1 MSDPTP
7 DEHATPR
14 IVDITAW
21 IERARRD
28 PLTYVERQATEVIL
42 AALGGLPG
50 YRGRFFLKGGILMA
64 VVYGSPRNTGDLD
77 FTTDLPASPDLGER
91 LRTELDRAF
100 PRVCARLGYPDLL
113 LRVQTVREMPR
124 PFAGPRHL
132 SFPAL
137 KLGIAFARRDDP
149 SPRFLQKESSP
160 NAVIVE
166 VSFNEPVH
174 AVELVRLNPDGPTIA
189 AYGITDLIAEKLR
202 ALLQQVSRNRYRRQD
217 VYDLAHLA
225 DRFSPDTNERATIL
239 RTLRDKCAAR
249 GIVPTA
255 ASLDDAALVERAQS
269 EWHTLEQEIGELPDF
284 DACLEKTRRLYRS
297 LPWDDT
303 AS

>member
-1 MSDPTP
+1 MWHEPGRRFLRDAFPADPL
-7 DEHATPR
+7 R
-14 IVDITAW
+14 

-124 PFAGPRHL
+124 PFAGPHHL

-137 KLGIAFARRDDP
+137 KLGIAFAATSLRRAFCKRKAPPTP
-149 SPRFLQKESSP
+149 SSS
-160 NAVIVE
+160 
-166 VSFNEPVH
+166 
-174 AVELVRLNPDGPTIA
+174 R
-189 AYGITDLIAEKLR
+189 
-202 ALLQQVSRNRYRRQD
+202 
-217 VYDLAHLA
+217 
-225 DRFSPDTNERATIL
+225 
-239 RTLRDKCAAR
+239 
-249 GIVPTA
+249 
-255 ASLDDAALVERAQS
+255 
-269 EWHTLEQEIGELPDF
+269 
-284 DACLEKTRRLYRS
+284 
-297 LPWDDT
+297 
-303 AS
+303 

>member
-1 MSDPTP
+1 M
-7 DEHATPR
+7 
-14 IVDITAW
+14 
-21 IERARRD
+21 
-28 PLTYVERQATEVIL
+28 IL

-77 FTTDLPASPDLGER
+77 FTTNLPASPDLGER

-149 SPRFLQKESSP
+149 SARFLQKENSP

-174 AVELVRLNPDGPTIA
+174 AVELVRLNPDGPTVA
-189 AYGITDLIAEKLR
+189 AYGITDLIAEKFR

-225 DRFSPDTNERATIL
+225 DRFSPDATECVAIL

-255 ASLDDAALVERAQS
+255 ASLDDAALVERARS
-269 EWHTLEQEIGELPDF
+269 EWHTLEQEVGELPDF

-297 LPWDDT
+297 LPWDDA